1 MVLRKHDEGDAL
13 DDSLC
18 LWRYM
23 SFDRFVHLVA
33 TETLWL
39 APLSS
44 MEDKRE
50 GEWIDVQA
58 SKFQNGVQQG
68 YDHAA
73 AQTVVSSWIAAADEE
88 LLGMWNSYAPA
99 DTGIAISTDVYSL
112 LRTLAGTSLKN
123 DMFYLM
129 RVEYCDQP
137 RTIPVAIPGSYD
149 PLLCAKYKSS
159 DFQYENEVRVVYGRL
174 LLSDM
179 VTAGVPILAAPG
191 KGTHVLVKQV
201 PVKRVPGLPE
211 IWFMRAVEPGSGTHT
226 CIPTLP
232 DGVEGVLP
240 YDLVPPTSGTY
251 IKIKSIHAL
260 AKNGV
265 VVSPRANPWMVE
277 TVKSVMGNY
286 GHDPALV
293 RPSALTPN
301 FETPSAPPFP
311 AQHHLLT
318 AAPASGTP

>member
-1 MVLRKHDEGDAL
+1 
-13 DDSLC
+13 
-18 LWRYM
+18 
-23 SFDRFVHLVA
+23 
-33 TETLWL
+33 
-39 APLSS
+39 
-44 MEDKRE
+44 
-50 GEWIDVQA
+50 
-58 SKFQNGVQQG
+58 
-68 YDHAA
+68 
-73 AQTVVSSWIAAADEE
+73 
-88 LLGMWNSYAPA
+88 
-99 DTGIAISTDVYSL
+99 
-112 LRTLAGTSLKN
+112 
-123 DMFYLM
+123 
-129 RVEYCDQP
+129 
-137 RTIPVAIPGSYD
+137 
-149 PLLCAKYKSS
+149 
-159 DFQYENEVRVVYGRL
+159 
-174 LLSDM
+174 M

-191 KGTHVLVKQV
+191 KGTHVLVKEV

-311 AQHHLLT
+311 HNIT
-318 AAPASGTP
+318 Y